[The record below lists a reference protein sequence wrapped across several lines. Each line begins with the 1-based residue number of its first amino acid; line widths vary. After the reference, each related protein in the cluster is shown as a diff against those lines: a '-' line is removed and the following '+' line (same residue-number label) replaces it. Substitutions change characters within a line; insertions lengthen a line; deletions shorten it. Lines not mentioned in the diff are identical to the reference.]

1 MTINIL
7 MPSLSPTMKEGTL
20 ASWLVKEGD
29 TVESGQT
36 IAEIETDKAT
46 MEVDAVDEGT
56 VGKILVEAG
65 SQNVPVNSV
74 IAVLL
79 EEDEDASALEG
90 LTFDKPEAKQE
101 QKQEKPASNA
111 PKTVETPVVEIVEPE
126 PEWSGSFK
134 KQTVREALRDAMA
147 EEMRTDENIFLM
159 GEEVAEYQ
167 GAYKVSQGL
176 LDEFGAKRVIDTPI
190 TEHGFAGVAVGA
202 AFRGLRPIVEF
213 MTWNFGM
220 QAIDQIINSAAKTR
234 YMSGGQMSS
243 PMVFRGPNGSAS
255 RVGAQHSQCYAAW
268 YGHIPGL
275 VVISPYDASDAKGL
289 LKSAIRDNNP
299 VVFLENELMYGVEFD
314 VPDTDDWTVPIGVA
328 KTRRIGSD
336 VTIVSYSIG
345 VGKALEASEKL
356 AELGISGEVIDL
368 RTIRPLD
375 INTIIDSVKKTSRL
389 VVVEEGWSQSGV
401 GSEISARIMEQAF
414 EYLDAPVIRVS
425 AKDVPLPY
433 AENLEKLAL
442 PQVDDIVEAVQN
454 IYSNN
459 SVVNVDTNV
468 FSSPLARRI
477 AKQNN
482 LSLSNISGTGA
493 KGRVIK
499 SDVENAIAN
508 GTASQASS
516 ASQAPVVAKPVDV
529 IDDPF
534 QPEHEKV
541 KVSTMRGVIAKRL
554 SESKQ
559 SVPHFYVS
567 SDVVIDELLSVR
579 KKLNDKADGKY
590 KISVNDMVLKAV
602 AVALTQ
608 VPEANVSWA
617 GDIVKQFNSVDV
629 AVAVAIDG
637 GLITPVVRNTQSKS
651 LIEISNEMK
660 ELADKAKK
668 GSLMPEQ
675 YQGGTVS
682 VSNLGMYGVK
692 QFNAII
698 NPPQACIIAVGA
710 GSEKAISK
718 DGKVVSATV
727 MNLTMSVDHRAVDGA
742 VAGDFLKALKNALEQ
757 PDSLI
762 N

>member
-7 MPSLSPTMKEGTL
+7 MPSLSPTMTEGTL
-20 ASWLVKEGD
+20 SSWLVKEGD
-29 TVESGQT
+29 AVESGQT

-46 MEVDAVDEGT
+46 MEVDAVDEGI
-56 VGKILVEAG
+56 VGKILIEAG

-74 IAVLL
+74 IAILL
-79 EEDEDASALEG
+79 EEDEDASVLEG
-90 LTFDKPEAKQE
+90 LTFDKPSVSQKQE
-101 QKQEKPASNA
+101 Q
-111 PKTVETPVVEIVEPE
+111 TVATTLQTSQAPVVEIVEPE

-176 LDEFGAKRVIDTPI
+176 LDEFGGKRIIDTPI
-190 TEHGFAGVAVGA
+190 TEHGFAGVAIGA

-275 VVISPYDASDAKGL
+275 IVISPYDASDAKGL

-314 VPDTDDWTVPIGVA
+314 VPDTDDWIVPIGVA

-356 AELGISGEVIDL
+356 AQLGISSEVIDL

-375 INTIIDSVKKTSRL
+375 INTIINSVQKTSRL
-389 VVVEEGWSQSGV
+389 VVVEEGWSQSGI
-401 GSEISARIMEQAF
+401 GAEISARVMEQAF
-414 EYLDAPVIRVS
+414 EYLDAPVLRVS

-482 LSLSNISGTGA
+482 FSLTNIKGTGG

-508 GTASQASS
+508 GTASSTNP
-516 ASQAPVVAKPVDV
+516 APVVAKPIDV

-534 QPEHEKV
+534 QPEHEKI

-567 SDVVIDELLSVR
+567 SDVVIDELLSLR
-579 KKLNDKADGKY
+579 KNLNNESNDEY

-602 AVALTQ
+602 SVALTQ
-608 VPEANVSWA
+608 VPEANVSWG

-629 AVAVAIDG
+629 AVAVAIEG

-651 LIEISNEMK
+651 LIDISNEMK
-660 ELADKAKK
+660 ELAGKAKK
-668 GSLMPEQ
+668 GALIPEQ

-692 QFNAII
+692 QFSAII
-698 NPPQACIIAVGA
+698 NPPQACIVAVGA
-710 GSEKAISK
+710 GSEKVISK
-718 DGKVVSATV
+718 NGEIVSATV
-727 MNLTMSVDHRAVDGA
+727 MNLTISVDHRAVDGA

-757 PDSLI
+757 PDLLI